1 MSTPFFSIVMPTWNR
16 IAWLD
21 RALASVL
28 AQQESSWEL
37 LIADDGSS
45 DGTWA
50 SLCDWTRR
58 DRRLR
63 CWRQTNRGPAASRNA
78 LLKHACGHWIIF
90 LDSDDELLA
99 DHLAL
104 RRDAITA
111 QPATELW
118 LSPMRIVGNPFVP
131 NCLHPG
137 EMIHVDRCIGV
148 GMLTVRRE
156 AILRVGGFPEVSYA
170 EDAALMTQ
178 LRIVGTRIAWLTHRT
193 YVYHRDHADSITSH
207 QAQHTRPLPR
217 PVERPRPAPRD
228 TGLLAR

>member
-16 IAWLD
+16 VAWLD

-50 SLCDWTRR
+50 SLRKWTRR

-63 CWRQTNRGPAASRNA
+63 CWRHANRGPAASRNA
-78 LLKHACGHWIIF
+78 LLQHARGDWIVF
-90 LDSDDELLA
+90 LDSDDELQP

-104 RRDAITA
+104 RRDAIAA

-156 AILRVGGFPEVSYA
+156 AILRVGGFPDVGYA

-178 LRIVGTRIAWLTHRT
+178 LQIMGTRTAWLTHRS
-193 YVYHRDHADSITSH
+193 YVYHREHADSITGR
-207 QAQHTRPLPR
+207 QAQRTRLSKQR
-217 PVERPRPAPRD
+217 AATETVAD
-228 TGLLAR
+228 

>member
-58 DRRLR
+58 DSRVR
-63 CWRQTNRGPAASRNA
+63 CWRHANRGPAASRNA
-78 LLKHACGHWIIF
+78 LLRHARGNWIVF
-90 LDSDDELLA
+90 LDSDDELLP

-104 RRDAITA
+104 RREAIAA
-111 QPATELW
+111 QPDTELW
-118 LSPMRIVGNPFVP
+118 LSPMRIVGNPFVRS
-131 NCLHPG
+131 CMHPG

-156 AILRVGGFPEVSYA
+156 AILRVGGFPDVGYA

-178 LRIVGTRIAWLTHRT
+178 LQIMGTRTAWLTHRT
-193 YVYHRDHADSITSH
+193 YVYRREHADSITGR
-207 QAQHTRPLPR
+207 QAQRTRLSTQHAAAET
-217 PVERPRPAPRD
+217 VSD
-228 TGLLAR
+228 

>member
-16 IAWLD
+16 VAWLG

-28 AQQESSWEL
+28 AQRESSWEL

-50 SLCDWTRR
+50 SLCDWKRR
-58 DRRLR
+58 DSRLR
-63 CWRQTNRGPAASRNA
+63 CWRHSNRGPAASRNA
-78 LLKHACGHWIIF
+78 LLKHARGNWIVF
-90 LDSDDELLA
+90 LDSDDELLP

-104 RRDAITA
+104 RRDAIAA

-131 NCLHPG
+131 NCLRPG

-156 AILRVGGFPEVSYA
+156 AILRVGGFPDVGYA

-178 LRIVGTRIAWLTHRT
+178 LQIMGTRTAWLTHRT
-193 YVYHRDHADSITSH
+193 YVYRREHADSITGR
-207 QAQHTRPLPR
+207 QAQRTRLSTQHAAAET
-217 PVERPRPAPRD
+217 VSD
-228 TGLLAR
+228 